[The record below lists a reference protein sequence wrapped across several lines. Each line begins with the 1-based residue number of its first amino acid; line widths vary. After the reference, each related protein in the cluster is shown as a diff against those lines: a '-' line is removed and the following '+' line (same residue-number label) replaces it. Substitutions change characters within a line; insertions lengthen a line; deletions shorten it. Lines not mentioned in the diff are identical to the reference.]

1 MGRLTNEILNAII
14 ERKNN
19 GEGVP
24 DLAKE
29 YDVSESN
36 VYKRIRKLNISID
49 ELTNY
54 SELKIPAKIT
64 ITFTL
69 DNHVITINK
78 NDLKEF
84 LGALND

>member
-1 MGRLTNEILNAII
+1 MGRLTNEILSAII

-24 DLAKE
+24 DLARE

-36 VYKRIRKLNISID
+36 VYKRIRKLNSSID
-49 ELTNY
+49 DLTNY
-54 SELKIPAKIT
+54 SELSISAKTT

-78 NDLKEF
+78 SDLKEF

>member
-29 YDVSESN
+29 YNVSESN
-36 VYKRIRKLNISID
+36 VYKRIRKLNSSID
-49 ELTNY
+49 DLANY
-54 SELKIPAKIT
+54 SELSIPAIIT

-69 DNHVITINK
+69 DNHIITISK
-78 NDLKEF
+78 SDLKEF

>member
-36 VYKRIRKLNISID
+36 VYKRIRKLNSSID
-49 ELTNY
+49 DLTNY
-54 SELKIPAKIT
+54 SELSISAKTT

-78 NDLKEF
+78 SDLKEF